1 MTEPE
6 RIHVQLIGD
15 IFTGHLRI
23 TYDGTD
29 EEPEDAPN
37 IAAMFN
43 NHPERLSLLAA
54 NPAGIVLTPTETTDA

>member
-6 RIHVQLIGD
+6 RIHAQLIGD

-23 TYDGTD
+23 RIDGAD
-29 EEPEDAPN
+29 EEPEDAVE

-43 NHPERLSLLAA
+43 NHPERLALLAA
-54 NPAGIVLTPTETTDA
+54 NPDGLVLVPQETTDA